1 MHKQTQYVASPSPSP
16 APAPVNGA
24 GLLDWFIRQGYS
36 DAASS
41 ALAKYGDSPIS
52 AMSVV
57 RTPLRPA
64 LDFVLNQGTA
74 GDFNNIKNKNDY
86 RTFFHLTLYVTT
98 SAGRVTIEKNAVV
111 TIEPAGDRSTES
123 DIMEVGGG
131 RFTTLNQMVARTQ
144 QAMGTRKFFTY
155 SSSHNNCQDFVW
167 GLLDANGLGTPAL
180 REFIKQ
186 DTRSI
191 FKNSPYFRRLA
202 NSVTDL
208 GAALD
213 PVTERAK
220 GVTFGTSYLSPMW
233 TPRRPKWLGGGL
245 GPDRFTEG
253 ELLAMKKGELVG
265 LVLKLQG

>member
-1 MHKQTQYVASPSPSP
+1 MHKRTQYSSSAAPSL
-16 APAPVNGA
+16 APVNGA

-36 DAASS
+36 DAASA
-41 ALAKYGDSPIS
+41 ALTKYGDAPIS
-52 AMSVV
+52 SMSVV
-57 RTPLRPA
+57 RTPLQPA

-74 GDFNNIKNKNDY
+74 GDFNSIKNKNDY

-98 SAGRVTIEKNAVV
+98 SAGRITVEKNAVV

-123 DIMEVGGG
+123 DIMDVGG

-144 QAMGTRKFFTY
+144 QAMGTKKYFTY
-155 SSSHNNCQDFVW
+155 NSSHNNCQDFVW

-180 REFIKQ
+180 REFVKQ
-186 DTRSI
+186 DTKSI

-202 NSVTDL
+202 NSVTDI
-208 GAALD
+208 GAAFD

-220 GVTFGTSYLSPMW
+220 GITFGTSYLSPMW
-233 TPRRPKWLGGGL
+233 TPSRPKWLGGGL

-253 ELLAMKKGELVG
+253 ELLAMKKAELVG